1 MRVSWRSQTEMAIRR
16 YRHKLFCSRRGAGVA
31 EQKFEISED
40 SAPLRENQLSL
51 GMAFSYG
58 PGLSLCQQL
67 AEIR

>member
-1 MRVSWRSQTEMAIRR
+1 MAIRR
-16 YRHKLFCSRRGAGVA
+16 YRHKLFCSRKGAEFA
-31 EQKFEISED
+31 EQKFEISAD

-51 GMAFSYG
+51 GMALSDR